1 LELNKDE
8 MTMIISK
15 IEGSPLIESLQAG
28 IVDENVFFQLGKI
41 IRNFHEI
48 GISHG
53 DISTNNILW
62 QAGSEPTLI
71 DFGLSKNTIEVE
83 DFGIDLHV
91 LEEILSASHPEYDG
105 AMEQV
110 ETGYLSQSPDDIIDI
125 PAGLLP
131 TANEVIKRLQDIR
144 TRVRYHD

>member
-1 LELNKDE
+1 
-8 MTMIISK
+8 M
-15 IEGSPLIESLQAG
+15 
-28 IVDENVFFQLGKI
+28 GKT

-62 QAGSEPTLI
+62 QVGGELTLI
-71 DFGLSKNTIEVE
+71 DFGLSKNTTEAE

-91 LEEILSASHPEYDG
+91 LEEILSASHPEYEG

-110 ETGYLSQSPDDIIDI
+110 EAGYLSQSPDDIIDI